1 MRKNICDCM
10 MLTSE
15 QQKMFD
21 GEKGEAA
28 RQSME
33 ILVALGRIYG
43 AKRMIP
49 VSSVQV
55 AGVSYKTI
63 GDAGLEYL
71 QDMVKGKASVLVP
84 TFLNP
89 AGMDTQQWKKLGVP
103 EAFAKKQL

>member
-1 MRKNICDCM
+1 MK
-10 MLTSE
+10 LTKQE
-15 QQKMFD
+15 QALFD

-43 AKRMIP
+43 ANGMIP

-55 AGVSYKTI
+55 AGVSPKTI

-71 QDMVKGKASVLVP
+71 QDMVKGGANVQVP

-89 AGMDTQQWKKLGVP
+89 PGMDLLEWKRSEERRVGK
-103 EAFAKKQL
+103 EC